1 MNKVLM
7 SLVFAGMIAS
17 SAFGA
22 PKGAYR
28 KQQQRIAQGV
38 KSGQLTAR
46 ETSNLES
53 KERAINGQVRADKQ
67 ANGGQLTSAEKAQV
81 RGEHAGLSKQVYADK
96 HNAAKDHFGN
106 SEVGRRQENQQD
118 RIAQGIQSGKL
129 NANEATHL
137 ENREAGLNQEV
148 RNDLSVNGGAL
159 TPAERRQVN
168 RQQNGI
174 GNSIKK
180 DKSN

>member
-1 MNKVLM
+1 MNRILWSV
-7 SLVFAGMIAS
+7 VFAGVLAGG
-17 SAFGA
+17 AFGA

-28 KQQQRIAQGV
+28 KQQQRIGQGV

-53 KERAINGQVRADKQ
+53 KERAINGQVRADKL

-81 RGEHAGLSKQVYADK
+81 RSEHAGLSKQIYTDK

-106 SEVGRRQENQQD
+106 SEVGHRQENQQD

-129 NANEATHL
+129 NANEASHL

-148 RNDLSVNGGAL
+148 RDDRSVNGGKL

-168 RQQNGI
+168 QQQNGI
-174 GNSIKK
+174 SNSIKK

>member
-1 MNKVLM
+1 MNRILLSV
-7 SLVFAGMIAS
+7 VFAGVVAS
-17 SAFGA
+17 SAFAA

-53 KERAINGQVRADKQ
+53 KERAISGQVRADKQ
-67 ANGGQLTSAEKAQV
+67 ANGGQLTGAEKAQV
-81 RGEHAGLSKQVYADK
+81 RAEHAGLSKQIHTDK
-96 HNAAKDHFGN
+96 HNAAQDHFGN

-118 RIAQGIQSGKL
+118 RIAQGIKSGKL
-129 NANEATHL
+129 NANETANL

-148 RNDLSVNGGAL
+148 RNDRSVNGGRL

-174 GNSIKK
+174 SNSIKQ

>member
-1 MNKVLM
+1 M
-7 SLVFAGMIAS
+7 SLVFAGIIAGG
-17 SAFGA
+17 AFAA

-53 KERAINGQVRADKQ
+53 KERAINGQVRADRQ
-67 ANGGQLTSAEKAQV
+67 ANNGQLTSAEKAQV
-81 RGEHAGLSKQVYADK
+81 RSEHAGLSKQIYTDK
-96 HNAAKDHFGN
+96 HNAVKDHFGN
-106 SEVGRRQENQQD
+106 SEVGRRQGNQQD

-129 NANEATHL
+129 NANEAANL
-137 ENREAGLNQEV
+137 QNREGGLNQEV
-148 RNDLSVNGGAL
+148 RNDRSVNGGKL

-174 GNSIKK
+174 GNSIKQ